1 MEIKRRGFILSS
13 LATGLMGCSMK
24 NAPQSTDEFLDGI
37 IKNGAMAGLVMLVA
51 RDGKLIYQTQKG
63 FKDAEKTTPINYDD
77 NFRYAS
83 LSKLFI
89 NSAILR
95 LFEMGKLRIEQN
107 IRDFLPNFAPKLLDG
122 KTPTITISHLL
133 THSAGLNYCFNPHDN
148 SDYCKAGVSSGLD
161 SSEISLDENLKRI
174 ANAPL
179 SFQPGTSWQY
189 SVANDVL
196 GAAIEK
202 IMGKNLGVAID
213 ELINQPLGLKSPT
226 FVANPNSINPVFY
239 RKDNQLKL
247 MDGETIV
254 RNADDDISFDT
265 NRIYNKNAF
274 PSGGAGMGGNA
285 PDFLKLLEAIR
296 IGDFINP
303 ETRKI
308 AKNPIIKENSNYFE
322 PGWGFGYLFSNLIN
336 PKKANLNFGRNSVC
350 WGGVYGHIWLIDFEN
365 KLSFAFLS
373 NTVFQATSIGFKQ
386 SLFSNISSNFTA
398 PN

>member
-1 MEIKRRGFILSS
+1 
-13 LATGLMGCSMK
+13 
-24 NAPQSTDEFLDGI
+24 
-37 IKNGAMAGLVMLVA
+37 
-51 RDGKLIYQTQKG
+51 
-63 FKDAEKTTPINYDD
+63 
-77 NFRYAS
+77 
-83 LSKLFI
+83 
-89 NSAILR
+89 
-95 LFEMGKLRIEQN
+95 
-107 IRDFLPNFAPKLLDG
+107 
-122 KTPTITISHLL
+122 
-133 THSAGLNYCFNPHDN
+133 
-148 SDYCKAGVSSGLD
+148 
-161 SSEISLDENLKRI
+161 
-174 ANAPL
+174 
-179 SFQPGTSWQY
+179 
-189 SVANDVL
+189 
-196 GAAIEK
+196 
-202 IMGKNLGVAID
+202 
-213 ELINQPLGLKSPT
+213 
-226 FVANPNSINPVFY
+226 
-239 RKDNQLKL
+239 